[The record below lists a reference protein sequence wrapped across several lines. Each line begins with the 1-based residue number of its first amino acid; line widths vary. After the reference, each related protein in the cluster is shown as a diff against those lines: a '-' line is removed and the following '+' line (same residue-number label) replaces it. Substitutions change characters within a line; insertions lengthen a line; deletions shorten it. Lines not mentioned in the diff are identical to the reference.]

1 MSVGAILNYLAQGFV
16 VSLGKGLEMIAE
28 KNYEGAWVVSDI
40 VNGYRVSRRYYYYTK
55 REALAMFRREVL
67 ANA

>member
-1 MSVGAILNYLAQGFV
+1 
-16 VSLGKGLEMIAE
+16 MIAE
-28 KNYEGAWVVSDI
+28 KNKEGAWVVSDI

>member
-1 MSVGAILNYLAQGFV
+1 
-16 VSLGKGLEMIAE
+16 MIAE
-28 KNYEGAWVVSDI
+28 KNYEGAWVISDI
-40 VNGYRVSRRYYYYTK
+40 VGGYLVTRRYYYYTK

>member
-1 MSVGAILNYLAQGFV
+1 
-16 VSLGKGLEMIAE
+16 MIVE

-40 VNGYRVSRRYYYYTK
+40 VNGYRVSRRYYGYTMRQAVADFK
-55 REALAMFRREVL
+55 AEVL